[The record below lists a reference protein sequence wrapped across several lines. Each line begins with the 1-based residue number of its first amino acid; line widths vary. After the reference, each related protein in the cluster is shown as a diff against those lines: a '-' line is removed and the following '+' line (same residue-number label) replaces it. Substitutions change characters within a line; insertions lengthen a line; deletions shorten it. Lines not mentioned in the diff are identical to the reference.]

1 MTLEQQF
8 RSRVREFLARTR
20 ISPTR
25 FGRMAMGDP
34 NLLRQI
40 EGGRSLTLRTADR
53 ILALVDE
60 IESGGARDPPRRRR
74 GRKRSPPARRTK
86 RSRRT
91 TNRPMNES
99 TNPPTRILRL
109 PEVLARTGMSRTTIY
124 EWMAQERFP
133 RAVPLGARSVGWFES
148 ELEAW
153 FRQRSAER
161 PGEPEGA
168 AHLTAGTRRQKV

>member
-8 RSRVREFLARTR
+8 RSRVSEFLERTR

-25 FGRMAMGDP
+25 FGRMAAGDP

-40 EGGRSLTLRTADR
+40 EGGRSLTLRSADR

-74 GRKRSPPARRTK
+74 YRRPTPRTGRTN

-91 TNRPMNES
+91 TDRPMEES

-109 PEVLARTGMSRTTIY
+109 PEVLARTGVSRTTIY
-124 EWMAQERFP
+124 KWIAEGRFP
-133 RAVPLGARSVGWFES
+133 RPIPLGPHSVGWFES

-153 FRQRSAER
+153 FRKRSAER

-168 AHLTAGTRRQKV
+168 AR

>member
-8 RSRVREFLARTR
+8 RSRVTEFLERTR

-40 EGGRSLTLRTADR
+40 EGGRSLTLRSADR

-60 IESGGARDPPRRRR
+60 VESGGARDPPSRRR
-74 GRKRSPPARRTK
+74 GRKRSPRAARTK

-91 TNRPMNES
+91 IDRPMSES

-109 PEVLARTGMSRTTIY
+109 PEVLARTGVSRTTIY

-133 RAVPLGARSVGWFES
+133 KPIPLGPHSVGWIES

-153 FRQRSAER
+153 FRERTAER
-161 PGEPEGA
+161 PGEPEKA
-168 AHLTAGTRRQKV
+168 AH